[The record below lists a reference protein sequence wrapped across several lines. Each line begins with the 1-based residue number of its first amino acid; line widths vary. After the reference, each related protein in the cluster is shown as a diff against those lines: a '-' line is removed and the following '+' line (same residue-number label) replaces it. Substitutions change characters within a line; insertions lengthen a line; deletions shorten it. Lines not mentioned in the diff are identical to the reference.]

1 MKILSVFLI
10 IMSILLFASCSGGT
24 KVRFDYDRQE
34 DFSNFKTYNFL
45 PLPESLKSEANPM
58 VIRRI
63 EEGIALTMGNK
74 GFDRIEANPDI
85 LIAIHTESQE
95 KFDVNNW
102 GYSYA
107 PYDLY
112 YRGSGYW
119 GAGGMDIY
127 RYQQGTLIID
137 IIKASDKEMIWRG
150 VGTKALPQNPTVKQ
164 IDKTVNQ
171 VVSKILANFPPKKS

>member
-1 MKILSVFLI
+1 MKTIFTLLLI
-10 IMSILLFASCSGGT
+10 TSILLLAGCSGGT

-34 DFSNFKTYNFL
+34 DFSKFKTYNFL

-63 EEGIALTMGNK
+63 EEGIALAMGNK

-85 LIAIHTESQE
+85 LIAIHTERQD
-95 KFDVNNW
+95 KFDVQTW

-119 GAGGMDIY
+119 GAGGMDVY

-137 IIKASDKEMIWRG
+137 IIKASDREMIWRG

-164 IDKTVNQ
+164 IDKSVNQ
-171 VVSKILANFPPKKS
+171 VVSKILANFPPK

>member
-1 MKILSVFLI
+1 MKTISSLLIVVF
-10 IMSILLFASCSGGT
+10 ILLSYGCSGGT
-24 KVRFDYDRQE
+24 QVRFDYDRQE
-34 DFSNFKTYNFL
+34 DFSKFKTYNFL

-63 EEGIALTMGNK
+63 EEGIALAMGNK

-85 LIAIHTESQE
+85 LIAIHTERQD
-95 KFDVNNW
+95 KFDVQTW
-102 GYSYA
+102 GYNYA

-119 GAGGMDIY
+119 GSGGIDIY

-137 IIKASDKEMIWRG
+137 IIKAADKELIWRG
-150 VGTKALPQNPTVKQ
+150 VGSKALPQNPTVKQ

-171 VVSKILANFPPKKS
+171 VVSKILVNFPPKKS